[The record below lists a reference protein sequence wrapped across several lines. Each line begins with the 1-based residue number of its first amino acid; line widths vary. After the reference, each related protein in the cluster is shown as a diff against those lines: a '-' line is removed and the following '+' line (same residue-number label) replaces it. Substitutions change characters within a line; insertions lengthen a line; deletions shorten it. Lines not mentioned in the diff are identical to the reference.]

1 MLSLVVFA
9 DGGGR
14 LVRRAA
20 DGRFFDAGGALAVP
34 DGALHLAHP
43 VDLLAGGEWI
53 AWQEQLFVDEERQ
66 PFKQVFRELYLLTDT
81 ERAAGPASHRYEGHQ
96 VQPRQALALLGRR
109 GWLADRESGEAAR
122 VFHAHGVVAR
132 LRFLDG
138 FLTPA
143 EVELPTIQGVYFTKQ
158 GRWVAENID
167 SVPPVVFSEAM
178 RDLDLVV
185 SVAHAG
191 GVDPEASHS
200 TIDMRAALVRE
211 TTRVLKLDNVR
222 EVNSHVVIQ
231 GVLGEYSVHLGSGV
245 VHRRPGGA
253 VCIIP
258 VDSQRRGR
266 IFLPF
271 ADDDPK
277 TAEVVAKVLLLA
289 RDREIKDPTI
299 LSQLRS

>member
-1 MLSLVVFA
+1 V
-9 DGGGR
+9 
-14 LVRRAA
+14 
-20 DGRFFDAGGALAVP
+20 
-34 DGALHLAHP
+34 
-43 VDLLAGGEWI
+43 
-53 AWQEQLFVDEERQ
+53 
-66 PFKQVFRELYLLTDT
+66 LTDA
-81 ERAAGPASHRYEGHQ
+81 ERAAGPASRRYEGHQ

-109 GWLADRESGEAAR
+109 GWLTDQESGDVSR
-122 VFHAHGVVAR
+122 VFHAHGIAAR
-132 LRFLDG
+132 LQFLNG

-143 EVELPTIQGVYFTKQ
+143 EVELPTIGAVYFTSRGEWRAQ
-158 GRWVAENID
+158 NID
-167 SVPPVVFSEAM
+167 SVPAVVFSETM

-191 GVDPEASHS
+191 GVDPEPSHS
-200 TIDMRAALVRE
+200 TVEMRAALVRE
-211 TTRVLKLDNVR
+211 TARVLKLDNVR
-222 EVNSHVVIQ
+222 EVGAHVVIE

-289 RDREIKDPTI
+289 HDRDIKDPTI
-299 LSQLRS
+299 LDQLR